1 MYVSV
6 SVVCWLVKYICM
18 YFVSGMCWLVQ
29 AWSYQLSYQNWAH
42 PSTLHICRHVVNPSV
57 CSLCPLLKAHSFL
70 KPLSSSPQYFKRW
83 VKYVYLCLCSVLVG
97 AHIVICMFVSG
108 TSVLVG
114 ASIVISA
121 VISKLFTLAL
131 CIYRHFAM

>member
-1 MYVSV
+1 MGEVHMYVFCV
-6 SVVCWLVKYICM
+6 WY
-18 YFVSGMCWLVQ
+18 VQ
-29 AWSYQLSYQNWAH
+29 ACMVLSAVISKLFTQGH
-42 PSTLHICRHVVNPSV
+42 TLALCRHVVNPSV

-83 VKYVYLCLCSVLVG
+83 VKYVCLCLCSVLVG

-114 ASIVISA
+114 ASIVCWL
-121 VISKLFTLAL
+121 VQAL
-131 CIYRHFAM
+131 SYQLSYQNCLP